1 MFTTAF
7 FCADGNRKTTPIQE
21 DSIMQVPLLDLRAQ
35 YSPLKAEILETV
47 AELCDSQRFI
57 LGPKVEAFEQELA
70 AYCQAD
76 GAVGVTSGSD
86 ALIIALM
93 VEGVKPGD
101 EIITSPFTF
110 FATVGAI
117 VRCGAKPVFA
127 DIDPVTFNIDPAKIA
142 EKITPKTR
150 GIIPVHLFG
159 QAADMDPIVALA
171 KEHDLFIIEDA
182 CQAIGAEYKGKRVG
196 TFAEYGAFSFFPS
209 KNLGCF
215 GDGGAVSCD
224 TEERAKLLK
233 IFRNHG
239 QSKTYIHEYVGGNF
253 RIDALQA
260 AILSIKLR
268 SLDSWSEARQ
278 KNAAIYRDLFAASGI
293 GDKVV
298 LPQTASY
305 SVRHIYNQFCVLV
318 KDGKRDA
325 LKQHL
330 LDSGVGCA
338 VYYPLSLHLQECF
351 KELGGKLGDYPESE
365 KASGEILALPIFGE
379 LSAEQLEYVV
389 STIAKFYGK

>member
-1 MFTTAF
+1 
-7 FCADGNRKTTPIQE
+7 
-21 DSIMQVPLLDLRAQ
+21 MQVPLLDLRAQ
-35 YSPLKAEILETV
+35 YAPMKEEILATIAEI
-47 AELCDSQRFI
+47 CDSQRFI
-57 LGPKVEAFEQELA
+57 LGDKVETLEKELT
-70 AYCQAD
+70 AYCRSGA
-76 GAVGVTSGSD
+76 AVGVSSGSD
-86 ALIIALM
+86 ALLIALM
-93 VEGVKPGD
+93 AEGIKPGD
-101 EIITSPFTF
+101 EVITSPFTF

-117 VRCGAKPVFA
+117 VRAGAKPVFA
-127 DIDPVTFNIDPAKIA
+127 DIDPVTFNIDPAKLA

-150 GIIPVHLFG
+150 AIIPVHLFG

-171 KEHDLFIIEDA
+171 KEHNLFIIEDA

-224 TEERAKLLK
+224 SEERAKLLK

-253 RIDALQA
+253 RIDAIQA

-268 SLDSWSEARQ
+268 SLDEWSSARQ
-278 KNAAIYRDLFAASGI
+278 KNAAVYRELFAASGI
-293 GDKVV
+293 GEEIV

-305 SVRHIYNQFCVLV
+305 SVRHIYNQFCILV
-318 KDGKRDA
+318 KNGKRDA

-330 LDSGVGCA
+330 LDNGVGCA

-351 KELGGKLGDYPESE
+351 KELGGKPGDYPESE

-379 LSAEQLEYVV
+379 LSREQLEYTVA
-389 STIAKFYGK
+389 TIAKFYGK

>member
-1 MFTTAF
+1 
-7 FCADGNRKTTPIQE
+7 
-21 DSIMQVPLLDLRAQ
+21 MQVPLLDLRAQ
-35 YSPLKAEILETV
+35 YAPMKEEILATV
-47 AELCDSQRFI
+47 AEICDSQRFI
-57 LGPKVEAFEQELA
+57 LGEKVEVFEKELA
-70 AYCQAD
+70 AYCKSGA
-76 GAVGVTSGSD
+76 AVGVSSGSD
-86 ALIIALM
+86 ALLIALM
-93 VEGVKPGD
+93 AEGIKPGD

-117 VRCGAKPVFA
+117 VRAGAKPVFA

-150 GIIPVHLFG
+150 AIIPVHLFG
-159 QAADMDPIVALA
+159 QAADMDPIVAIA
-171 KEHDLFIIEDA
+171 KEHNLFIIEDA

-224 TEERAKLLK
+224 TEDRAKLLK

-268 SLDSWSEARQ
+268 SLDSWSEGRQ
-278 KNAAIYRDLFAASGI
+278 KNAAIYRELFNAAGLCDQI
-293 GDKVV
+293 V
-298 LPQTASY
+298 LPQSASY
-305 SVRHIYNQFCVLV
+305 DVRHIYNQFCIRV

-351 KELGGKLGDYPESE
+351 KDLGGKPGDFPESE
-365 KASGEILALPIFGE
+365 KASAEIMALPVFGE
-379 LSAEQLEYVV
+379 LTAEQLEYVV
-389 STIAKFYGK
+389 SCIAEFYGK

>member
-1 MFTTAF
+1 
-7 FCADGNRKTTPIQE
+7 
-21 DSIMQVPLLDLRAQ
+21 MQVPLLDLRAQ
-35 YSPLKAEILETV
+35 YAPMKEEILATV
-47 AELCDSQRFI
+47 AEICDSQRFI
-57 LGPKVEAFEQELA
+57 LGDKVETFEKELA
-70 AYCQAD
+70 DYCRSGA
-76 GAVGVTSGSD
+76 AVGVSSGSD
-86 ALIIALM
+86 ALLIALM
-93 VEGVKPGD
+93 AEGIKPGD

-117 VRCGAKPVFA
+117 VRAGAKPVFA

-150 GIIPVHLFG
+150 AIIPVHLFG

-171 KEHDLFIIEDA
+171 KEHNLFIIEDA

-278 KNAAIYRDLFAASGI
+278 KNAAIYRDLFAAANI
-293 GDKVV
+293 GDKIV
-298 LPQTASY
+298 LPQLASY
-305 SVRHIYNQFCVLV
+305 SVRHIYNQFCILV

-351 KELGGKLGDYPESE
+351 KELGGKIGDHPESE
-365 KASGEILALPIFGE
+365 KASEEILALPIFGE

>member
-1 MFTTAF
+1 
-7 FCADGNRKTTPIQE
+7 
-21 DSIMQVPLLDLRAQ
+21 MQVPLLDLRAQ
-35 YSPLKAEILETV
+35 YAPMKEEILAAVAEI
-47 AELCDSQRFI
+47 CDSQRFI
-57 LGPKVEAFEQELA
+57 LGEKVEILEKELA
-70 AYCQAD
+70 AYCQSGA
-76 GAVGVTSGSD
+76 AVGVSSGSD
-86 ALIIALM
+86 ALLIALM
-93 VEGVKPGD
+93 AEKIKPGD
-101 EIITSPFTF
+101 EVITSPFTF

-117 VRCGAKPVFA
+117 VRAGATPVFA

-150 GIIPVHLFG
+150 AIIPVHLFG
-159 QAADMDPIVALA
+159 QAADMDPIVAIA
-171 KEHDLFIIEDA
+171 KEHNLFIIEDA

-224 TEERAKLLK
+224 TAERAQLLK
-233 IFRNHG
+233 IYRNHG

-253 RIDALQA
+253 RIDALQS

-278 KNAAIYRDLFAASGI
+278 KNAAIYKKLFAAAGLDEQI
-293 GDKVV
+293 V

-305 SVRHIYNQFCVLV
+305 DVRHIYNQFCIRV

-338 VYYPLSLHLQECF
+338 IYYPLSLHLQECF
-351 KELGGKLGDYPESE
+351 KELGGKVGDYPESE
-365 KASGEILALPIFGE
+365 KATGEIMALPIFGE
-379 LSAEQLEYVV
+379 LTGEQLEYVV
-389 STIAKFYGK
+389 SCIAKFYGK

>member
-1 MFTTAF
+1 
-7 FCADGNRKTTPIQE
+7 
-21 DSIMQVPLLDLRAQ
+21 MQVPLLDLKAQ
-35 YSPLKAEILETV
+35 YAPLKAEILSVVSEI
-47 AELCDSQRFI
+47 CDSQYFI
-57 LGPKVEAFEQELA
+57 LGPKVEAFEKELA
-70 AYCQAD
+70 AYCQSG

-86 ALIIALM
+86 ALLIALM
-93 VEGVKPGD
+93 AEKIKPGD

-117 VRCGAKPVFA
+117 VRAGATPVFA

-142 EKITPKTR
+142 EKITPRTR

-159 QAADMDPIVALA
+159 QAADMDPIVKIA
-171 KEHDLFIIEDA
+171 KENNLFIIEDA

-224 TEERAKLLK
+224 TPEREALLK
-233 IFRNHG
+233 IYRNHG

-253 RIDALQA
+253 RLDALQA

-268 SLDSWSEARQ
+268 SLDDWSVARQ
-278 KNAAIYRDLFAASGI
+278 RNAAIYRELFAAANISDLI
-293 GDKVV
+293 S
-298 LPQTASY
+298 LPQEAAY
-305 SVRHIYNQFCVLV
+305 PVRHIYNQFCIRVAG
-318 KDGKRDA
+318 GKRDA
-325 LKQHL
+325 LRQYL
-330 LDSGVGCA
+330 LDNGIGCA

-351 KELGGKLGDYPESE
+351 KELGGKVGDYPECE
-365 KASGEILALPIFGE
+365 KATSEVLALPIFGE
-379 LSAEQLEYVV
+379 LTADQLALVV
-389 STIAKFYGK
+389 DTIKAFAAK

>member
-1 MFTTAF
+1 
-7 FCADGNRKTTPIQE
+7 
-21 DSIMQVPLLDLRAQ
+21 MQVPLLDLRGQ
-35 YSPLKAEILETV
+35 YAPLKEEILSVVAEI
-47 AELCDSQRFI
+47 CDSQRFI
-57 LGPKVEAFEQELA
+57 LGEKVETFEKELA
-70 AYCQAD
+70 AYCNSGD
-76 GAVGVTSGSD
+76 AVGVSSGSD
-86 ALIIALM
+86 ALLIALM
-93 VEGVKPGD
+93 AEGVKAGD

-117 VRCGAKPVFA
+117 VRAGATPVFA

-142 EKITPKTR
+142 EKITPRTR

-159 QAADMDPIVALA
+159 QAADMDPIVAIA
-171 KEHDLFIIEDA
+171 KEHNLFIIEDA

-224 TEERAKLLK
+224 TAERGKLLR

-253 RIDALQA
+253 RIDALQS

-268 SLDSWSEARQ
+268 ALDSWTEGRQ
-278 KNAAIYRDLFAASGI
+278 KNAAIYRKLFA
-293 GDKVV
+293 DKALDDAIV
-298 LPQTASY
+298 LPATASY
-305 SVRHIYNQFCVLV
+305 DVRHIYNQFCIRV

-325 LKQHL
+325 LKQYL
-330 LDSGVGCA
+330 QDNGVGCA

-351 KELGGKLGDYPESE
+351 KSLGGKVGDYPLCENATTE
-365 KASGEILALPIFGE
+365 VLALPIFGE
-379 LSAEQLEYVV
+379 LSADQLEYVV
-389 STIAKFYGK
+389 DTVAKFYGK

>member
-1 MFTTAF
+1 
-7 FCADGNRKTTPIQE
+7 
-21 DSIMQVPLLDLRAQ
+21 MQVPLLDLKAQ
-35 YSPLKAEILETV
+35 YAPLKAEILSVVSEI
-47 AELCDSQRFI
+47 CDSQYFI
-57 LGPKVEAFEQELA
+57 LGPKVEAFEKELA
-70 AYCQAD
+70 AYCQSG

-86 ALIIALM
+86 ALLIALM
-93 VEGVKPGD
+93 AEKIKPGD

-117 VRCGAKPVFA
+117 VRAGATPVFA

-142 EKITPKTR
+142 EKITPRTR

-159 QAADMDPIVALA
+159 QAADMDPIVKIA
-171 KEHDLFIIEDA
+171 KENNLFIIEDA

-224 TEERAKLLK
+224 TPEREALLK
-233 IFRNHG
+233 IYRNHG

-253 RIDALQA
+253 RLDALQA

-268 SLDSWSEARQ
+268 SLDDWSAARQ
-278 KNAAIYRDLFAASGI
+278 RNAAIYRELFAAANISDLI
-293 GDKVV
+293 T
-298 LPQTASY
+298 LPQEAAY
-305 SVRHIYNQFCVLV
+305 PVRHIYNQFCIRVAG
-318 KDGKRDA
+318 GKRDA
-325 LKQHL
+325 LRQYL
-330 LDSGVGCA
+330 LDNGIGCA

-351 KELGGKLGDYPESE
+351 KELGGKVGDYPECE
-365 KASGEILALPIFGE
+365 KATSEVLALPIFGE
-379 LSAEQLEYVV
+379 LSADQLALVV
-389 STIAKFYGK
+389 DTIKAFAAK